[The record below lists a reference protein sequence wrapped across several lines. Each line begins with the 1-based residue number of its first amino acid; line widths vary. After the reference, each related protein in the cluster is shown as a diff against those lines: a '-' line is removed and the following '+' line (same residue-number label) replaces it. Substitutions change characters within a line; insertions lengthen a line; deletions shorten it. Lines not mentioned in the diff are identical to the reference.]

1 MKYDKTGQGGK
12 LGQCFTP
19 DAVADLVAGAVP
31 EAELM
36 RVDFTVA
43 DPCCGSGSLIAAVV
57 RRRLRLGVSAE
68 VIAAHL
74 WACDKDA
81 AQADGCVERL
91 VELLGEE
98 YRVVLAASV
107 HVGDALTLMGIAGID
122 GPM

>member
-1 MKYDKTGQGGK
+1 MKYDKTGLGGK

-43 DPCCGSGSLIAAVV
+43 DPCCGSGSLIAAMV
-57 RRRLRLGVSAE
+57 RRRLALGVDAR
-68 VIAAHL
+68 VIATHL
-74 WACDKDA
+74 WACDIDA
-81 AQADGCVERL
+81 VQAAGCVERL

-98 YRVVLAASV
+98 HRAAVAASI
-107 HVGDALTLMGIAGID
+107 HVGDALRLMT
-122 GPM
+122 

>member
-19 DAVADLVAGAVP
+19 DAVADLAAGAVP

-43 DPCCGSGSLIAAVV
+43 DPCCGSGSLIAAMV
-57 RRRLRLGVSAE
+57 RRRLALGVDAG

-74 WACDKDA
+74 WACDIDA
-81 AQADGCVERL
+81 VQAAGCVERL

-98 YRVVLAASV
+98 HRAAVATSV
-107 HVGDALTLMGIAGID
+107 HVGDALALLGQTSL
-122 GPM
+122 